1 MLNYQTNSEFPSA
14 KGVYWN
20 PFGFL
25 SVLFFFLVSWSIAE
39 LIEARLLPYSSSLV
53 RAGGSAGG
61 SRSNLK
67 GGIEKKSTVR
77 LHGTVIFTGIMYFL
91 IRGRQRTA
99 IAG

>member
-39 LIEARLLPYSSSLV
+39 LIEARLLPYSSSLG

-61 SRSNLK
+61 LDR
-67 GGIEKKSTVR
+67 I
-77 LHGTVIFTGIMYFL
+77 
-91 IRGRQRTA
+91 
-99 IAG
+99 